1 MRVKKTVRPEKKPDS
16 VFARIS
22 KQSIKKDF
30 SNNKK
35 YVKEYSKPERIEELK
50 ENAERR
56 VVHINENCSYS
67 KYARF
72 IVGKLVRLKS
82 QSSFGGWIC
91 EFVFDE
97 DRKALNRAAEWSDNK
112 KEYLFDGVKFK

>member
-1 MRVKKTVRPEKKPDS
+1 MRIKKTVRPEKKPDS

-35 YVKEYSKPERIEELK
+35 YAKEQPKPERIEEPK

-56 VVHINENCSYS
+56 IIHINENCSYS

-91 EFVFDE
+91 EFVFDD